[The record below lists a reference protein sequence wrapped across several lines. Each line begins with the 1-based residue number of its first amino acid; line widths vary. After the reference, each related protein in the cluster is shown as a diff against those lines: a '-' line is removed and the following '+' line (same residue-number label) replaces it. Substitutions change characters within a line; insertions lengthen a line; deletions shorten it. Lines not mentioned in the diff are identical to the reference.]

1 MARMNARL
9 GAGRGTEFPIGL
21 LPLHLKLVDTRFDQF
36 HRGHVVRILH
46 SSSNEKAGGGDECAD
61 DVC

>member
-9 GAGRGTEFPIGL
+9 GAGRGTESPIGL

-46 SSSNEKAGGGDECAD
+46 
-61 DVC
+61 